1 MLHVLQ
7 WPIRSKPCIC
17 EVFFE
22 KGTFWSWKMI
32 FTSKF
37 TFFPIFYSQNFEFW
51 FKSVYFSKFFSFL
64 TLISPYF
71 CTIAVSLA
79 LAGYPRM
86 AFWVATAASFF
97 MISSILI
104 SLTELKYEYNCWEKY
119 QLTMFLWIQRLLLT
133 LFSSDWSFFIARIEF
148 FSL

>member
-1 MLHVLQ
+1 
-7 WPIRSKPCIC
+7 
-17 EVFFE
+17 
-22 KGTFWSWKMI
+22 MI
-32 FTSKF
+32 FTAKF

-51 FKSVYFSKFFSFL
+51 FKSVYFSKFFCFV

-71 CTIAVSLA
+71 CTTAASLA

-119 QLTMFLWIQRLLLT
+119 RLTMFYEFKDCCLLCLILIGAFLLHGLNFF
-133 LFSSDWSFFIARIEF
+133 LFNSFSKVLSLGMLAEILQQDCPVSNF
-148 FSL
+148 FLRK